1 MRPWLTSKIQAR
13 QVARNDEVRLSF
25 ELGTDSAAVV
35 RELSRPDVA
44 EQPPSRLE
52 EGGQL
57 SLARGEVAL
66 ALDEFGIRAEAGA
79 AAEIERQMNA
89 QAERAGPA
97 HGIDEMAIPHLRRQP
112 EVIAAAGAG

>member
-1 MRPWLTSKIQAR
+1 MTSPPRYRRARRSVEQVAHAAGESERCRQPRRFDPHQIHQAG

-35 RELSRPDVA
+35 RELSGPDVA
-44 EQPPSRLE
+44 EQAPSRLE

-79 AAEIERQMNA
+79 AAEI
-89 QAERAGPA
+89 
-97 HGIDEMAIPHLRRQP
+97 
-112 EVIAAAGAG
+112 